1 MAMLVGAGAIIG
13 TMITL
18 VAVSFQS
25 AMADAVDEH
34 ELLFSGRREG
44 LYFASL
50 SFAPRPRWAGVAG
63 LGHRAGPDPLPQRR
77 DRRDEGAVPIA
88 PDVLRNLGLAVGPGA
103 ALVIGASVLF
113 FWRYRLDRAA
123 HAEIVRK
130 LGR

>member
-1 MAMLVGAGAIIG
+1 MLVGAGAIIG

-34 ELLFSGRREG
+34 ELLFGGRREG

-50 SFAPRPRWAGVAG
+50 TLASKAALG
-63 LGHRAGPDPLPQRR
+63 LGSLVSGIALDLIRFPSAEIAGS
-77 DRRDEGAVPIA
+77 EGSIAIA

-103 ALVIGASVLF
+103 ALVLAASVLF
-113 FWRYRLDRAA
+113 FLRYRLDRAA